1 MHKFLERWYRLK
13 VTWERVD
20 GLGGIQTAVKEGETF
35 YSLLD
40 TLDAIGLKPSWKNG
54 TEKQPVRLSGRIVCG
69 LRFVDGNYIESVFID
84 KECLDGLIRPS
95 SS

>member
-40 TLDAIGLKPSWKNG
+40 ALDAIGL
-54 TEKQPVRLSGRIVCG
+54 
-69 LRFVDGNYIESVFID
+69 
-84 KECLDGLIRPS
+84 
-95 SS
+95 